1 MSTGEQV
8 PWLET
13 SPADFD
19 RRRLVKGYRP
29 PRDDQ
34 PGLFYVPAPTAE
46 RKPAQDVQLD
56 GQGSLFGEGVMSAA
70 LLPCG
75 HGGFFL
81 LASGD
86 CGRCL
91 DVAWLRDQDIA
102 YDRAD
107 HCRGDLP

>member
-1 MSTGEQV
+1 MT
-8 PWLET
+8 
-13 SPADFD
+13 
-19 RRRLVKGYRP
+19 
-29 PRDDQ
+29 
-34 PGLFYVPAPTAE
+34 
-46 RKPAQDVQLD
+46 
-56 GQGSLFGEGVMSAA
+56 A

-75 HGGFFL
+75 HAGFFL